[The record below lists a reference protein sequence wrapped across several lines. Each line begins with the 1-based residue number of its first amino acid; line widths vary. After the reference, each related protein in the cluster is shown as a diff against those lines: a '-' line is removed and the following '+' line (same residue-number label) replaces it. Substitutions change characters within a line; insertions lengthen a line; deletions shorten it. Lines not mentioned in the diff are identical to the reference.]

1 MDNLQPLQINN
12 TIKKNIIGNNHRK
25 VLRVR
30 SRKYGIENTTLIWH
44 QATSIVVVRQ
54 KLLHV
59 QLFVKPFISKSL
71 IGKAASQ
78 VVSGGNELVSSEV
91 LEFVGF
97 VGFFCFVFCCCYYS
111 IQHLG
116 LSSFP
121 QMISQVSAWPLVLHR
136 EHILASPIGP
146 KLSNCLSFK

>member
-12 TIKKNIIGNNHRK
+12 TIKNIIGNNHRK

-30 SRKYGIENTTLIWH
+30 RGKYGIWKHDLDLTPSQI
-44 QATSIVVVRQ
+44 IVVARQ

-97 VGFFCFVFCCCYYS
+97 LFFCFVFLFNS
-111 IQHLG
+111 APWSL
-116 LSSFP
+116 LFP
-121 QMISQVSAWPLVLHR
+121 QMISQVSAWPLVLHQ